1 MQARGLLMKEH
12 RLIERM
18 ISIIKDALAQI
29 KATNKTDP
37 VFVDTAVD
45 FIRIYADRTHHGK
58 EEDILF
64 RALEKKPL
72 SAEHRKIMS
81 ELVAEHGLARQNVKG
96 LAEAHR
102 EYSRGENQA
111 LSGIVGYLAQ
121 ITRLYPEHIRKE
133 DERFFIPV
141 MGYFGEDERD
151 VMLSEFFAFDRGMI
165 HEKYRKVVERYGS

>member
-1 MQARGLLMKEH
+1 MPIGPLMVEH
-12 RLIERM
+12 RLIEKM
-18 ISIIKDALAQI
+18 IGLLVKEKASIEKTGRANRDLIDAA
-29 KATNKTDP
+29 A
-37 VFVDTAVD
+37 D
-45 FIRIYADRTHHGK
+45 FFRTYADRTHHGK

-121 ITRLYPEHIRKE
+121 ITRLYPELIRKE